1 MRKVDVEIIRPQQR
15 EARALSSLDNKKP
28 VILTP
33 LGTELTPEET
43 GLFSKHKPYGFI
55 LFGEH
60 CKTRVQVQ
68 KLCSDLRSC
77 VGEDVVISIDQ
88 EGGRVARMRA
98 PTWRNHPSAADMN
111 DVYGTYKDLGE
122 MLCADGVNVNFA
134 PCLDVVPTGGRCDAI
149 GDRCFSSDAKTC
161 GEKGVDACKGL
172 IDSGVVPVIKHMP
185 GHGRAEEDSHYFL
198 PVVKASE
205 KTLLNDLKSFQVVCD
220 SLNADQFHGMT
231 AHVLYEVWDKENP
244 ATLSKTI
251 IKNIIRDTIG
261 FKGLLFSDDLAM
273 KALDRYG
280 DVVKRVHLSL
290 EAGCD
295 IALPCHTPLGETR
308 AILESL

>member
-1 MRKVDVEIIRPQQR
+1 MRIIQPRQR
-15 EARALSSLDNKKP
+15 EAHALSCPDNKKP

-33 LGTELTPEET
+33 FGAELTPQEFE
-43 GLFSKHKPYGFI
+43 LFTLHKPYGFI
-55 LFGEH
+55 LFGKH
-60 CKTRVQVQ
+60 CQSRKQVQ
-68 KLCSDLRSC
+68 KLCADLRLC
-77 VGEDVVISIDQ
+77 AGDDCAISIDQ
-88 EGGRVARMRA
+88 EGGRVARMRE
-98 PTWRNHPSAADMN
+98 PMWRNHPPAAQMD
-111 DVYGTYKDLGE
+111 DVYDTYKDLGA
-122 MLCADGVNVNFA
+122 MLFADGINLNYA
-134 PCLDVVPTGGRCDAI
+134 PCLDVVPMGDRCDAI
-149 GDRCFSSDAKTC
+149 GDRCFSSDVDEC
-161 GEKGVDACKGL
+161 GVKGLDACRGL

-205 KTLLNDLKSFQVVCD
+205 SELMNNLKSFQAVCHALD
-220 SLNADQFHGMT
+220 SNQFHGMT

-244 ATLSKTI
+244 ATLSKKI

-280 DVVKRVHLSL
+280 DVVKRVHLAL

-295 IALPCHTPLGETR
+295 IAVPCHTTLDESR